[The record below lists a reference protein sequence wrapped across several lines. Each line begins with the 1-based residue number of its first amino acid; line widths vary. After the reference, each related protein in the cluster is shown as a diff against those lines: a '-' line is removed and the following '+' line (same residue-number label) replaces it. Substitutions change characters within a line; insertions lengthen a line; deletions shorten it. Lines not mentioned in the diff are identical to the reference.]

1 VILTQQAVEVN
12 KIIEQIIQR
21 YGDIMPDLMRFQQVM
36 QRPLAKTG
44 WINPLK
50 TELTVVRDLLA
61 PSANLV
67 PGAVWSSAYRYE
79 GDVEAAQVPVKLGYW
94 HWQEEVSMLPPLLLN
109 PQPGERVLD
118 LCAAPGNKT
127 TQCAVLMNNQGVLV
141 ANDINYHRI
150 KALGKNLKRLGVV
163 NACLTQY
170 NGLRLPPATDFFDKV
185 MVDAP
190 CSCEGTARKNRHIQ
204 VNPQLSQQK
213 AQLQIQ
219 LLDKALTL
227 CKPGGQV
234 IYSTCTFAPEE
245 NEGVIQAVLD
255 KFAGEVQLLPL
266 PPMPLVA
273 TPGLAQW
280 HGQRFDRQLARCLRI
295 WPGEN
300 DTGGFFIALLSKQ
313 SSVKQTASVA
323 TIALPAVDT
332 AELRAA
338 LSTMAA
344 SALDFAPYRFIKS
357 PQGHDIYLTAANQI
371 LPGALRLD
379 AAGLRCYKQSSR
391 NIATDVCHLLP
402 VHQRYV
408 ILASAQVKDYVN
420 RLPVCLSGAQ
430 VRMAVY
436 DRRLVLVTHAGKG
449 LGLGLLDREGDAY
462 RLNSLFPKK

>member
-1 VILTQQAVEVN
+1 VN
-12 KIIEQIIQR
+12 RVTEQIIQR
-21 YGDIMPDLMRFQQVM
+21 YGDIIPDLTQFRQTM

-44 WINPLK
+44 WVNPLK
-50 TELTVVRDLLA
+50 AELTVVRDLLT
-61 PSANLV
+61 PSVSLL
-67 PGAVWSSAYRYE
+67 PGKVWSSAYRYE
-79 GDVEAAQVPVKLGYW
+79 GDVETAQTPVKLGYW
-94 HWQEEVSMLPPLLLN
+94 HWQEEVSMLPPLLLD

-127 TQCAVLMNNQGVLV
+127 AQCAVLMRNQGTLV

-163 NACLTQY
+163 NTCLTQY
-170 NGLRLPPATDFFDKV
+170 HGLRLPQASDFFDKV

-204 VNPQLSQQK
+204 VNPQLSRQK
-213 AQLQIQ
+213 AQLQVQ
-219 LLDKALTL
+219 LLSKALTL

-245 NEGVIQAVLD
+245 NEGVIQTMLD

-266 PPMPLVA
+266 PSISLVT

-280 HGQRFDRQLARCLRI
+280 DGQHFDRQLARCMRI

-313 SSVKQTASVA
+313 SSGAQTAPVEAVS
-323 TIALPAVDT
+323 LPAVDSS
-332 AELRAA
+332 ELRAA

-344 SALDFAPYRFIKS
+344 SSLDFKSYRFVQS
-357 PQGHDIYLTAANQI
+357 PQGHDIYLSAASQT
-371 LPGALRLD
+371 LPCGLQLD
-379 AAGLRCYKQSSR
+379 AVGLRCYKQNSG

-402 VHQRYV
+402 VREPYV
-408 ILASAQVKDYVN
+408 ILTSAQVRDYVN
-420 RLPVCLSGAQ
+420 RLAVCLDNEQ
-430 VRMAVY
+430 VRLTTY

-449 LGLGLLDREGDAY
+449 LGLGLLDREGEAY
-462 RLNSLFPKK
+462 RLMSLFPKK